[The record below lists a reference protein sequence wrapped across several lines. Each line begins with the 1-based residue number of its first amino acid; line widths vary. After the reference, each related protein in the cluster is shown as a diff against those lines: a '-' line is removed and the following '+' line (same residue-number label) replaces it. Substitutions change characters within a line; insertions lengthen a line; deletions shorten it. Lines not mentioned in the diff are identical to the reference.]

1 MNENHVIDSWIAE
14 LGLSSRRVR
23 RTVRPALGQAGPRR
37 EAARP
42 SGGEPLAPRSRP
54 DFALAPR
61 YQVISSPC

>member
-14 LGLSSRRVR
+14 LGLSGRRVR
-23 RTVRPALGQAGPRR
+23 RTPRSVLEQAGPRR

-61 YQVISSPC
+61 YEVIPSPC